1 MRIIGAVGANG
12 SGKDEVLKYLQA
24 NYAVPFLATGDMV
37 RAIAVEEGLEPTRE
51 ALGEISERCF
61 AEDGPGCFVR
71 MASERIAEEGWPVAG
86 ISGIRSAD
94 DVHLLRGI
102 HGSDFVLI
110 HVDVSDPQVRFQRM
124 TRRAS
129 ARDPQDF
136 ADFLTL
142 DEREELIFRLSEA
155 IDQAD
160 ATLSNDGS
168 LGDLHLGIDQ
178 LVSQH
183 GLLG

>member
-12 SGKDEVLKYLQA
+12 SGKDEVLKYLRDR
-24 NYAVPFLATGDMV
+24 YDVPFLATGDMV
-37 RAIAVEEGLEPTRE
+37 RAIAADEGREPTRE

-61 AEDGPGCFVR
+61 AEQGPGCFVR

-94 DVHLLRGI
+94 DVHLLRSI

-110 HVDVSDPQVRFQRM
+110 HVEVSDPQTRFERM
-124 TRRAS
+124 IHRAS
-129 ARDPQDF
+129 ARDPLDF
-136 ADFLTL
+136 TEFLAL
-142 DEREELIFRLSEA
+142 DEREELIFRLTEA

-168 LGDLHLGIDQ
+168 LEALHQGIDH
-178 LVSQH
+178 LVQSQ

>member
-12 SGKDEVLKYLQA
+12 SGKDEVLKYLMDK
-24 NYAVPFLATGDMV
+24 YDVPFLATGDMV
-37 RAIAVEEGLEPTRE
+37 RAIAAEEGREPTRE
-51 ALGEISERCF
+51 ALGDISERCF
-61 AEDGPGCFVR
+61 AEQGPGCFVR
-71 MASERIAEEGWPVAG
+71 MASDRIAEEGWPVAG

-94 DVHLLRGI
+94 DVHLLRSM

-110 HVDVSDPQVRFQRM
+110 HVEVSDPQIRFERM

-129 ARDPQDF
+129 ARDPLDV
-136 ADFLTL
+136 AEFLAL

-160 ATLSNDGS
+160 ATLANDGS
-168 LGDLHLGIDQ
+168 LADLHQGIDN
-178 LVSQH
+178 LVHQH